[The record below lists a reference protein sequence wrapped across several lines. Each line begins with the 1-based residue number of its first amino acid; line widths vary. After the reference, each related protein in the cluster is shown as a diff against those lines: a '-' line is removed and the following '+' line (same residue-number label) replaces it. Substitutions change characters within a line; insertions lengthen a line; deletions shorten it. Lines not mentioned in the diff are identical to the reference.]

1 MLNCNRFFSFSF
13 VGCNQKPLL
22 FLFAGNFLPSS
33 NTRVEGESK
42 CEDEEDTWI
51 FPSIQ
56 MGAFDVRH
64 DSDLTQRFLQS
75 SSEVGT
81 KFKFATGYFN
91 ITSSYQKVLLDSKAQ
106 FQVLAAHPKANGFLG
121 LYYREVVGKL
131 LVTQSW
137 SNLIYSVTDRS

>member
-1 MLNCNRFFSFSF
+1 M
-13 VGCNQKPLL
+13 

-33 NTRVEGESK
+33 NTGVEGESK

-81 KFKFATGYFN
+81 KFKFATMSIVDN
-91 ITSSYQKVLLDSKAQ
+91 IINRQC
-106 FQVLAAHPKANGFLG
+106 P
-121 LYYREVVGKL
+121 KL
-131 LVTQSW
+131 LNEIWFISKINQE
-137 SNLIYSVTDRS
+137 

>member
-1 MLNCNRFFSFSF
+1 MAAAAAA
-13 VGCNQKPLL
+13 Q
-22 FLFAGNFLPSS
+22 
-33 NTRVEGESK
+33 EGESK

-75 SSEVGT
+75 SSEVEGT

-91 ITSSYQKVLLDSKAQ
+91 ITGSYQKVLLDSKAQ

-121 LYYREVVGKL
+121 LYYRK
-131 LVTQSW
+131 
-137 SNLIYSVTDRS
+137 